1 MKPVKP
7 FEAFIFDM
15 DNTLLQSKIDFFK
28 MKKVVYD
35 FLVREKLLPSEFS
48 WMDKT
53 PSQIIEC
60 GRTHDGFQQVEKEVW
75 QLVAEVEA
83 EGMKNVVLEPYA
95 MELLAHLKERNKV
108 IALLTNN
115 AYGAAAKALTD
126 LSVLHLFD
134 FVAGREQMEELKPS
148 PSGIFHILAHD
159 PTRPKEEWVMIG
171 DSWID
176 GMAASQAGIPFI
188 AYQASV
194 SELEKKGVSPLRAI
208 DSLKELHHWI

>member
-1 MKPVKP
+1 MKPFKS
-7 FEAFIFDM
+7 FQAFIFDM
-15 DNTLLQSKIDFFK
+15 DNTLLQSRIDFFK

-35 FLVREKLLPSEFS
+35 FLVREKLLPREFS

-53 PSQIIEC
+53 PSQIIEW
-60 GRTHDGFQQVEKEVW
+60 GRKLEGFQQVEQEVW

-83 EGMKNVVLEPYA
+83 EGMENVVLEPYA
-95 MELLAHLKERNKV
+95 MELLAHLKEKNKR
-108 IALLTNN
+108 ISLLTNN

-134 FVAGREQMEELKPS
+134 YVAGREQMKELKPS
-148 PSGIFHILAHD
+148 PSGIFHILDQD

-176 GMAASQAGIPFI
+176 GMAASRAGIPFI

-194 SELEKKGVSPLRAI
+194 PELEKKGVNPLGSI
-208 DSLKELHHWI
+208 DCLKELHHWT